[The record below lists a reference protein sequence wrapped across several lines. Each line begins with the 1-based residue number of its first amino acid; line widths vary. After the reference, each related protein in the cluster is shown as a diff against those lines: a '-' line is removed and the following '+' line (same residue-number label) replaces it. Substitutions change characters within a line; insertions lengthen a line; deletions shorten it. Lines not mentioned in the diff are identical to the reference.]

1 VERDMKATSF
11 LWDEPGLAGAWA
23 KVSQAL
29 LFNPLRREV
38 ELQAPSLGV
47 IDRLDHWFWRQA
59 QRDREA
65 YLSGARDIYELEDRI
80 RRLERS
86 GGGRFVV

>member
-1 VERDMKATSF
+1 MKATGF
-11 LWDEPGLAGAWA
+11 LWDHPGLGGAWA

-29 LFNPLRREV
+29 RFYPLRRDAGQGKAQSGTV
-38 ELQAPSLGV
+38 F
-47 IDRLDHWFWRQA
+47 DRLDHWFWRQA

-86 GGGRFVV
+86 DGSRLVA

>member
-1 VERDMKATSF
+1 MKATGF
-11 LWDEPGLAGAWA
+11 LWDDPGLAGAWA

-29 LFNPLRREV
+29 LFNPLRRHGGAGS
-38 ELQAPSLGV
+38 APSGSLL
-47 IDRLDHWFWRQA
+47 DRLDHWFWRQA

-65 YLSGARDIYELEDRI
+65 YLAGARDIYELEERM

-86 GGGRFVV
+86 ARSGFVA

>member
-1 VERDMKATSF
+1 MKATSS
-11 LWDEPGLAGAWA
+11 LCEDPGLAGAWA

-29 LFNPLRREV
+29 LFNPLRRDAG
-38 ELQAPSLGV
+38 QSKARSGSLF
-47 IDRLDHWFWRQA
+47 DRLDHWFWRQA

-65 YLSGARDIYELEDRI
+65 YLAGARDIYELEERM

-86 GGGRFVV
+86 GRSSIVA